1 MTPRESLALRAA
13 VAFVWLATGLLVA
26 SPTYRQIGGDTLLA
40 LGLPV
45 ALMPATCAAEVVL
58 GLRVLLG
65 PPSRWL
71 AALQIGMMAV
81 FTTILAVHDP
91 MLLVNPFGMLTKN
104 LPIVGCVLAATLGA
118 EEGWSPRV
126 VWILRV
132 GSALPWFTEG
142 LFPKLLFQQA
152 VEIAVVASSP
162 LSFGDPRDLLRGL
175 GVLQLIAFVC
185 ALTLRGRWLQA
196 CLLVQAGALLVL
208 PVLVGMELPELWV
221 HPFGPLTKNVPIL
234 TGTLLLARRCSS

>member
-1 MTPRESLALRAA
+1 MTQRENFALRAA

-26 SPTYRQIGGDTLLA
+26 SPTYRQIGSGLL
-40 LGLPV
+40 LELRLPA
-45 ALMPATCAAEVVL
+45 ALMPITCLAEVVL

-104 LPIVGCVLAATLGA
+104 LPIVACVLAATLGA
-118 EEGWSPRV
+118 EEGWSQRV
-126 VWILRV
+126 VWVLRV

-142 LFPKLLFQQA
+142 LFPKILFPQDI
-152 VEIAVVASSP
+152 EIAVVAASP
-162 LSFGDPRDLLRGL
+162 LSFGDPHHLLQGL
-175 GVLQLIAFVC
+175 GLLQIVAFAC
-185 ALTLRGRWLQA
+185 ALTLRGRWLRA

-208 PVLVGMELPELWV
+208 PVLVGMELPDLWV
-221 HPFGPLTKNVPIL
+221 HPFGPLTKNVPLL